1 MRNLPGKKCKR
12 AFLCLAAACL
22 GGILFV
28 SCAPKPAP
36 GLTPAPSPVASPTV
50 PATPFTTP
58 SVSPIATA
66 TPSTTAV
73 WAPTLTPSPSLRPTA
88 TPKASPTVKPTA
100 RPSPTATPRPVQLS
114 EKDVLSILK
123 IREARL
129 VDIQYV
135 DLDGDGVKDAIVLY
149 REEPVSDGYAF
160 KLTVSAVNSATKK
173 HQDIALPFDIGLLS
187 DSMKLTV
194 FPVKNG
200 SRTTVYAVAGGKYG
214 GTVGHVG
221 FSVLQYAKSGWKD
234 IFQRYRD
241 NGMGYALTMQN
252 GPKAILTLETG
263 KRFVLIPTD
272 LATYR
277 ASGWIDENGNLTS
290 DARVFE
296 EHIGFAALTYG
307 VDNGALTLYGTQE
320 IRGLHKLDVLAL
332 LNTVWRYDG
341 TDWSIT
347 ANVEPLASTV
357 QSE

>member
-1 MRNLPGKKCKR
+1 MRNFPGKKRKR
-12 AFLCLAAACL
+12 MFLHLAAACL
-22 GGILFV
+22 GGVLLA
-28 SCAPKPAP
+28 SCTPKPAP
-36 GLTPAPSPVASPTV
+36 GLTPAPSPAASPTA
-50 PATPFTTP
+50 PATPSF
-58 SVSPIATA
+58 SPIVTA
-66 TPSTTAV
+66 TPSATAV
-73 WAPTLTPSPSLRPTA
+73 WAPTLTPSPTPAPTA
-88 TPKASPTVKPTA
+88 TLKASPTAKPTPK
-100 RPSPTATPRPVQLS
+100 PSPTATPRPVQID
-114 EKDVLSILK
+114 EKGVLSILK

-173 HQDIALPFDIGLLS
+173 HQDIALPFDIGLMS
-187 DSMKLTV
+187 DSIKLTV
-194 FPVKNG
+194 LPIKNG

-214 GTVGHVG
+214 GTVDHVG

-234 IFQRYRD
+234 IFKRYRD
-241 NGMGYALTMQN
+241 NGMSYALTMQN

-277 ASGWIDENGNLTS
+277 ASGWIDENGNLTP

-296 EHIGFAALTYG
+296 EHIGFSSLTYG

-341 TDWSIT
+341 TNWSIT
-347 ANVEPLASTV
+347 ANVVPLASTL